1 MGAMKAN
8 PFAAPNLRAALKA
21 APRADRAELR
31 RRLARVRWPID
42 RKPKVCEITV
52 NYRCNLRC
60 LFCYNPADFHA
71 SDRPEVD
78 LRTIARAL
86 RAGREGGAWIASLIG
101 GEPTLRRDLP
111 EIARLARRLGYS
123 LVKVCTN
130 SVNFS
135 DPSLLPRLADA
146 GVNMLDVSLHG
157 PSAAVHDRL
166 VGVKGAFD
174 GVLRTVRA
182 AQAAGMEVGVD
193 QVVNRL
199 NCWHF
204 PGFFRLVFEEL
215 GVNYYNIIYGHYAG
229 LMAGNA
235 RLLRTRISS
244 AVPYVRRGLAL
255 IADSGLPAFARMV
268 VNFPPC
274 LMPEYLNVMADWEL
288 PAPDE
293 AQEEVMLPD
302 GTVRRLQDMKAE
314 GSEKTRGCRGCL
326 LYERCKGVEK
336 SYLELYGGA
345 EFRAIRKL
353 PRQALSAAWEKDGG
367 KGRKG

>member
-1 MGAMKAN
+1 MGEMKKN
-8 PFAAPNLRAALKA
+8 PFAAGNIRAALAA
-21 APRADRAELR
+21 APGGDRAELR

-71 SDRPEVD
+71 SDRPEAD
-78 LRTIARAL
+78 MRTMARAL

-111 EIARLARRLGYS
+111 ELALLARRLGYS

-135 DPSLLPRLADA
+135 DRSLLPRLADA

-182 AQAAGMEVGVD
+182 AQAAGIEVGLA

-199 NCWHF
+199 NYRRF
-204 PGFFRLVFEEL
+204 PEFFRLVFGEL
-215 GVNYYNIIYGHYAG
+215 GISYYNIIYGHYAG

-235 RLLRTRISS
+235 RLLRTRVSS
-244 AVPYVRRGLAL
+244 AVPYVRRGLSL

-274 LMPEYLNVMADWEL
+274 LMPEYFNVMADWEL
-288 PAPDE
+288 PDGGE

-326 LYERCKGVEK
+326 LYDRCKGVEK
-336 SYLELYGGA
+336 SYLALYGGA
-345 EFRAIRKL
+345 EFRAIKEL
-353 PRQALSAAWEKDGG
+353 PRQALAAAWERGG
-367 KGRKG
+367 GARRTL